1 MKLYQTAFSLLAFCG
16 MLAACSD
23 DDWKDDVSALQQPVP
38 SSIVMLDEAGGTI
51 VKGNSFQ
58 LRFRV
63 NPSSVVLTKD
73 DVQLDVQDSDTYFRF
88 DKTDVS
94 DTRAS
99 YVTPSDYYTLENV
112 EPAKNENGEVL
123 EGQWVATVR
132 TQGEANFRNVSDLHL
147 VVNYTD
153 AAGVAQQV
161 SSSGVPIEI
170 VPTVDE
176 GVNFGYATVQN
187 LLNSKGAVNPY
198 ILFVD
203 VNAYKNSLGVEWHYS
218 RQYITTI
225 HTTVNKEELTADTTT
240 VYTAHYLSF
249 TPVTS
254 APVWTGL
261 TEGNVKHASSECQIK
276 LTDFGNTTKSLSLP
290 VSYCPNNIPLDLR
303 ISAAEAN
310 AALAEGNSD
319 YNYELTDVLADYG
332 IGEDLFAHLA
342 RIGLTPN
349 IESTGMGEVPLL
361 LDELEGC
368 NADSFRPVARFWLAE
383 SLTPGTSSE
392 EGDHS
397 LSIFVSSIPQE
408 LTSPLFSLLELN
420 IQLNIHITD

>member
-16 MLAACSD
+16 MLVACSD
-23 DDWKDDVSALQQPVP
+23 DDWKDDVSALQRPVP

-170 VPTVDE
+170 V
-176 GVNFGYATVQN
+176 
-187 LLNSKGAVNPY
+187 
-198 ILFVD
+198 
-203 VNAYKNSLGVEWHYS
+203 
-218 RQYITTI
+218 
-225 HTTVNKEELTADTTT
+225 
-240 VYTAHYLSF
+240 
-249 TPVTS
+249 
-254 APVWTGL
+254 
-261 TEGNVKHASSECQIK
+261 
-276 LTDFGNTTKSLSLP
+276 
-290 VSYCPNNIPLDLR
+290 
-303 ISAAEAN
+303 
-310 AALAEGNSD
+310 
-319 YNYELTDVLADYG
+319 
-332 IGEDLFAHLA
+332 
-342 RIGLTPN
+342 
-349 IESTGMGEVPLL
+349 
-361 LDELEGC
+361 
-368 NADSFRPVARFWLAE
+368 
-383 SLTPGTSSE
+383 
-392 EGDHS
+392 
-397 LSIFVSSIPQE
+397 SSIPLE